1 MSISL
6 CLLITFEINCTLWA
20 VWRILHTF
28 CLIEIR
34 LLVYKLHFSHS
45 LVVNMAMLILFFTL
59 DWQMTIIMNSFELKE
74 LFILFYTCIH
84 LIVMLRMSWAITC
97 KWHFLHTKYS
107 VWFIWL
113 QLYIYIAVS
122 SFEYW
127 LTTSLLQFA
136 FWLIHA
142 LLPILFKAMSNTM
155 LQVSLMCYFEVI
167 FMHCVEDKSRISCCF
182 LLSSSLWLLSV
193 SKIMTLCEEFSAY
206 SINSDCQNE
215 NL

>member
-1 MSISL
+1 MFSYFDLSL

-20 VWRILHTF
+20 GWRILHTF

-45 LVVNMAMLILFFTL
+45 LVINMAMLSLFFTL
-59 DWQMTIIMNSFELKE
+59 DCQMTIIMNSFELKE

-113 QLYIYIAVS
+113 HIYS
-122 SFEYW
+122 SVKFW
-127 LTTSLLQFA
+127 ILTDNQFA
-136 FWLIHA
+136 AIQMHCDWS
-142 LLPILFKAMSNTM
+142 ILF
-155 LQVSLMCYFEVI
+155 
-167 FMHCVEDKSRISCCF
+167 
-182 LLSSSLWLLSV
+182 
-193 SKIMTLCEEFSAY
+193 
-206 SINSDCQNE
+206 
-215 NL
+215 